1 MTTSLT
7 MSNPIDARFAEIKTA
22 IAAQPEFGGPDAFAR
37 KATEAW
43 GEVIAELKEAT
54 RQIEEEGQ
62 AYIPRVS
69 FADIQ
74 KGTLTAEKIA
84 EVKRKGTVVITD
96 VVEDEKARAWKAD
109 LEEFIKNNPQ
119 TEGMPEENKQFFM
132 LYWTKSQVEAR
143 AHPNMLA
150 AITWLNT
157 LYHSAGAATSLE
169 GVDLKTPLSYADR
182 FRIRHPGGDWNVHP
196 PHVDGGTI
204 ERWEDDK
211 MRECFKHILDGRWRE
226 HDPYVLEPR
235 IEARTS
241 LYQRP
246 NQSSVFRT
254 FQGWLALSRAGPG
267 NGTLRVFPDV
277 LLSNAY
283 IILRPF
289 FRPLVAV
296 DSEGIWDASNWVFDP
311 STSEIP
317 GLVQY
322 ATHVGYGLQPK
333 THTHPNMLLDKTMTS
348 IPPVNPGDCVFWHCD
363 VVHSVERFHTGTED
377 SAVMYIPAV
386 PLTPANKA
394 YLARQ
399 VEAFKAG
406 IPPPDFPVA
415 TTGKDF
421 VGLGTE
427 ADLGGPAGRVAMGL
441 AAA

>member
-54 RQIEEEGQ
+54 RQIEKEGQ

-96 VVEDEKARAWKAD
+96 VVEDEKARGWKAD

-119 TEGMPEENKQFFM
+119 TEAGPN
-132 LYWTKSQVEAR
+132 LKSKR
-143 AHPNMLA
+143 AHPNMLT